1 MVKTEL
7 TRTPICPIFEPL
19 HALGVH
25 MLTVINLFGLFTPKG
40 MLKEMWDSA
49 VR

>member
-7 TRTPICPIFEPL
+7 TDGAICPIFEPL

-25 MLTVINLFGLFTPKG
+25 MLTVINLFGLFSPEAV
-40 MLKEMWDSA
+40 LKEMWDSA